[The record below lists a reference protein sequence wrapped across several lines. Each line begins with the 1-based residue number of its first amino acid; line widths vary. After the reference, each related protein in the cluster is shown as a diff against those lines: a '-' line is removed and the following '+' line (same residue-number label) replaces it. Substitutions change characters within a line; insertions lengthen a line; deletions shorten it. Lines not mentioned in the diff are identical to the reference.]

1 MGRSTSTLTTAERR
15 WVETVESGLR
25 PSAAKRLSTSWM
37 TGSREFVPRA
47 PELVL
52 VHDRVAARRFADGTV
67 VERLDAADRAE
78 GGDRQRQKDA

>member
-1 MGRSTSTLTTAERR
+1 
-15 WVETVESGLR
+15 
-25 PSAAKRLSTSWM
+25 M